1 MKKYLFGILWFLAPC
16 AFGAAGHG
24 EVADTLTAALGEV
37 TVTAVKESAARVS
50 AITRIG
56 AEETDRLQI
65 MTMKGVSEL
74 APNFYIPDY
83 GSRMT
88 SSVYMR
94 GIGARIDQPS
104 VGLCVDNVPFLNKD
118 NYDFDLTDIES
129 IEVLRGPQNTLY
141 GRNTMAGMVTI
152 QTLSPL
158 RYQGVRLMAEGGTG
172 NLWRGSAGV
181 YAKPLNNLG
190 MSLVANVN
198 YLGGYFRNVRSGEHA
213 DKEKGGS
220 LRWKTMWR
228 PAGQW
233 AVDNT
238 AALMLN
244 RQDGYPYR
252 LAETGKINYGDTC
265 FYKRTGVTDGLAVR
279 YVGDKV
285 SITSMTS
292 FQYLK
297 DNMTLDQDFLPLDY
311 FTLTQARH
319 EWSVTEDIVA
329 RGSVGNYNWLGGVFG
344 FLRRTNMHAP
354 VIFKED
360 GIAQLIVG
368 KRNDMNPLYPVEWDS
383 DNFALLSDF
392 VSRNEAVAL
401 YHRSELKLGK
411 WTVGV
416 DLRLDV
422 ERARL
427 YYTSKCDDGYTIW
440 DMTGNRP
447 HILRHENLVLDRTGN
462 LRKTFTQLMPKISSV
477 WIPLTNLSLY
487 ANIAKGYKAGGYNT
501 QMFSDVL
508 QQAVMEEMGLTAKY
522 DVNQIVAYKPEKSW
536 NYEVGTQ
543 WQPTQSVNIEG
554 AVFYIDC
561 RDQQLT
567 TFPDGT
573 TTGRIMTNAGK
584 TRSWGAELSVRW
596 RALQWLALNGAWGFT
611 HATFL
616 EYNNGIQD
624 FSGKRVPYVPANTLF
639 LQAVANH
646 PVGRGMTLEGSLDMR
661 GVGDIWWDEE
671 NTQQQPFYVQLGASV
686 TLSAPRWSVALW
698 GENITGTRFDTFS
711 YKSIGNTF
719 LQQGKPARMGVT
731 MRINLPN

>member
-1 MKKYLFGILWFLAPC
+1 MTEAS
-16 AFGAAGHG
+16 
-24 EVADTLTAALGEV
+24 DTLTGALGEV
-37 TVTAVKESAARVS
+37 TVTATKGSARMVS
-50 AITRIG
+50 AVTHIG
-56 AEETDRLQI
+56 AKEADRLEI

-83 GSRMT
+83 GSRIT
-88 SSVYMR
+88 SSVYVR

-118 NYDFDLTDIES
+118 NYDFDLTDIEQ
-129 IEVLRGPQNTLY
+129 IDVLRGPQNTLY

-181 YAKPLNNLG
+181 YAKPREDLG

-213 DKEKGGS
+213 DKERGGS
-220 LRWKTMWR
+220 LRWKTAWR
-228 PAGQW
+228 PTGAW

-244 RQDGYPYR
+244 RQYGYAYR
-252 LAETGKINYGDTC
+252 LAETNEINYGDTC

-279 YVGDKV
+279 YTGGRV
-285 SITSMTS
+285 SVTSMTS

-311 FTLTQARH
+311 FTLTQKRH
-319 EWSVTEDIVA
+319 EWSVTEDIVV
-329 RGSVGNYNWLGGVFG
+329 RGDAGQYSWLGGLFG
-344 FLRRTNMHAP
+344 FMRRSNMSAP
-354 VIFKED
+354 VTFKED
-360 GIAQLIVG
+360 GIAHLIVG
-368 KRNDMNPLYPVEWDS
+368 KRNEMNPYYPVEWDS
-383 DNFALLSDF
+383 DRFALLSDF
-392 VSRNEAVAL
+392 LSRNEGIAL
-401 YHRSELKLGK
+401 YHRSEMKLGA
-411 WTVGV
+411 WTLGV
-416 DLRLDV
+416 DLRLDI

-427 YYTSKCDDGYTIW
+427 HYTSRCNDGYTIW
-440 DMTGNRP
+440 DMTGGEP
-447 HILRHENLVLDRTGN
+447 QVLRHEDMVIDRTGD
-462 LRKTFTQLMPKISSV
+462 LHKTYTQLMPKLSATWTPTMS
-477 WIPLTNLSLY
+477 LTLY
-487 ANIAKGYKAGGYNT
+487 ANVAKGYKAGGYNT

-522 DVNQIVAYKPEKSW
+522 DVSKIVAYKPEKSW
-536 NYEVGTQ
+536 NYEAGARWHPAQTL
-543 WQPTQSVNIEG
+543 NIDG
-554 AVFYIDC
+554 ALFYIDC

-611 HATFL
+611 NATFV
-616 EYNNGIQD
+616 EYNNGIRD
-624 FSGKRVPYVPANTLF
+624 FSGKRVPYAPANTLF
-639 LQAVANH
+639 VQAVTTHAL
-646 PVGRGMTLEGSLDMR
+646 GRGLTLEGAVDVR

-671 NTQQQPFYVQLGASV
+671 NTQQQPFYAQLGASV
-686 TLSAPRWSVALW
+686 TLSARKWSVALW
-698 GENITGTRFDTFS
+698 GENITQTRFDTFS

-719 LQQGKPARMGVT
+719 FQRGKPARMGVT
-731 MRINLPN
+731 VRVNIP